1 LKNKSWIPAIKRLR
15 LQLTCRNQKIPE
27 DSEWKILKHQEK
39 EISKKRKQ
47 LQVSRLLSVRDPPLG
62 QRNSK
67 FYASVTTITDGHKA
81 KRTTA
86 YASANARDE
95 KSTNYG
101 GSSIT
106 NFNTALPP
114 QNHPK
119 KTPRRKTSHERKQTD
134 NNKNSRQKTQIL

>member
-15 LQLTCRNQKIPE
+15 LQFTCRNQKIPE

-62 QRNSK
+62 QR
-67 FYASVTTITDGHKA
+67 
-81 KRTTA
+81 TTA
-86 YASANARDE
+86 YASANARDD